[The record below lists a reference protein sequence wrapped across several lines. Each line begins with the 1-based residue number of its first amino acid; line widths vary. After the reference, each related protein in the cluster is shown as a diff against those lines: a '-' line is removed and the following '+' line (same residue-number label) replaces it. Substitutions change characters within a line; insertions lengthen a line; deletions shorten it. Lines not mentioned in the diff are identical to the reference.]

1 MASSPAKSVPEYL
14 ASLPP
19 EKRKDIEAVR
29 KVIKKHLPRGYEEG
43 MQWGMI
49 SYYIP
54 LSRYPDT
61 YNKQPLGI
69 AAIAAQKSY
78 NAVYLMGVYGDKA
91 TEKWFKAEYQKSGKK
106 LDMGKSCLRFKKADD
121 LPLDLVGKVIA
132 RVGVDDYIAHY
143 EKAKKKR

>member
-1 MASSPAKSVPEYL
+1 MASSPAKSVPAYL

-143 EKAKKKR
+143 EKAKKK